1 MNLEQ
6 EGWITIIR
14 SNGGHSNRYKIAP
27 VLNDN
32 GASGAPQRVQ
42 NDTPN
47 RCKMTPQRNKEK
59 TNKNNIYKF
68 DALDR
73 LLDRT
78 WSGDLIDDD

>member
-14 SNGGHSNRYKIAP
+14 SKGGHSNRYKIAP

-32 GASGAPQRVQ
+32 GASGEPQRVQ

-47 RCKMTPQRNKEK
+47 RCNIAPQRNKEK
-59 TNKNNIYKF
+59 TKNNIYKF

-73 LLDRT
+73 LMDRT
-78 WSGDLIDDD
+78 WAGDLIDDD